1 MYSMWIP
8 VGTKYIARVRDMRR
22 FGRALQGVVDRMECW
37 IMLCIMTCSVDVAVA
52 VAVAVAVTVAVT
64 VAVDVAAAVL

>member
-1 MYSMWIP
+1 MYAMWIP

>member
-1 MYSMWIP
+1 MWIP